1 MLRLT
6 NDISIGQ
13 FQFLGVNEV
22 TTESG
27 WELMTDTCKI
37 IVPKKL
43 RWQGKPLV
51 ADTSPLLKKG
61 DEVSVKLG
69 YNDRNE
75 TVFKGF
81 LTNIHA
87 DLPIE
92 LECQDAMWK
101 LKTGTFNCSYRH
113 VTLSQLLNDM
123 FEREDLEDIEIVILA
138 EHDLGQFRVGKETTP
153 AKVLDQIRKDY
164 FVKFFFRDGVLFA
177 GWAFDA
183 KNQKEHI
190 IRFNRNVVEHDL
202 QYVRKDDVKLKI
214 KCVILNSKNKKEE
227 FEIGDEDG
235 EVRTIHHYNVS
246 KSEMKKLCEAE
257 MERLRYDGYRGTI
270 TIFGEPHIQHGDIV
284 TLIDDDNLEREGGY
298 LVKKV
303 TKTFNERGYRQILEI
318 ESKVRD
324 KKR

>member
-1 MLRLT
+1 MLKLT
-6 NDISIGQ
+6 NDINIGQ

-92 LECQDAMWK
+92 LECQDTMWK
-101 LKTGTFNCSYRH
+101 LKRGAFTKSYRK
-113 VTLSQLLNDM
+113 VTLSQLLKDM
-123 FEREDLEDIEIVILA
+123 LTPLSIPYKVVA
-138 EHDLGQFRVGKETTP
+138 EHELGGFRTKGNPTP
-153 AKVLDQIRKDY
+153 AKVLDEIRKDY
-164 FVKFFFRDGVLFA
+164 FVKFFFRDGVFYA
-177 GWAFDA
+177 GLAYVA
-183 KNQKEHI
+183 ELQREHT
-190 IRFNRNVVEHDL
+190 IRFNRNVVDNGLE
-202 QYVRKDDVKLKI
+202 YVRKDDVKIKI
-214 KCVILNSKNKKEE
+214 KCVILNAQNKKEE

-235 EVRTIHHYNVS
+235 EIRTIHHYNVS

-257 MERLRYDGYRGTI
+257 LERLRYDGYRGTL
-270 TIFGEPHIQHGDIV
+270 TTFGEPNVKHGDIV
-284 TLIDDDNLEREGGY
+284 KLIDIENTEREGRY

-303 TKTFNERGYRQILEI
+303 TTTFNERGYRQMLDI
-318 ESKVRD
+318 ETKVF
-324 KKR
+324 